1 MTHSKRRKADE
12 KAVVLAAARKHKAED
27 KVPLLAHA
35 TMRWGRKIN
44 GRLHYFGK
52 VDPALPDFGAGAA
65 LAEYHRTV
73 DDLRAGRKPRPKGD
87 DRTTLAD
94 AANKFLSAKA
104 DLRDSGE
111 IRPRTWT
118 QYHDTCSR
126 MLDVLGKHRAV
137 ADLTP
142 DDFRKLRTAF
152 AKGRG
157 PVALAGHMRRARV
170 FFRYCDTD
178 ELIDRPCR
186 FGASFDLPSPKTLRQ
201 ARAARG
207 PRMFEPHEIRQLL
220 GVAKPIM
227 QAMILLGVNA
237 GFGQSDLARLT
248 LSALDFT
255 GGWIDYARPKTGIG
269 RRVPLWRETTD
280 AVQAAVAVRPE
291 PKAPGDRDLVFL
303 TATGLPIVRD
313 PLAGKKDQAAAGLTT
328 HVDTVARGFP
338 KLMLKAGL
346 NGNRGFYALR
356 HTFQT
361 VAEGCGDFPAVDSI
375 MGHHDGSMAGRYR
388 ERIGD
393 DRLRK
398 VVDHVHGWL
407 FDDNDTE

>member
-1 MTHSKRRKADE
+1 MAHSTRPKADD
-12 KAVVLAAARKHKAED
+12 KAAVLAAARKHKAED

-73 DDLRAGRKPRPKGD
+73 DDLRAGRKPRPKDD

-94 AANKFLSAKA
+94 AANKYLSAKA

-118 QYHDTCSR
+118 QYHDTWSR
-126 MLDVLGKHRAV
+126 ILDVLGKHRAV

-157 PVALAGHMRRARV
+157 PVALAGHIKRARG
-170 FFRYCDTD
+170 FFRFCDTNG
-178 ELIDRPCR
+178 LIDRPCK

-220 GVAKPIM
+220 DAAEPIM
-227 QAMILLGVNA
+227 QAMILLGVNC
-237 GFGQSDLARLT
+237 GFGQSDLARLPK
-248 LSALDFT
+248 SAIDFAS
-255 GGWIDYARPKTGIG
+255 GWVDFPRPKTGIA
-269 RRVPLWRETTD
+269 RRCPLWGKTI
-280 AVQAAVAVRPE
+280 VAVKAAIAIRPE
-291 PKAPGDRDLVFL
+291 PKDPEDRDLVFL

-313 PLAGKKDQAAAGLTT
+313 QPALKKDQAAARLTT
-328 HVDTVARGFP
+328 YIDTVAQEFP

-361 VAEGCGDFPAVDSI
+361 VAEECGDFPAVGSI

-398 VVDHVHGWL
+398 VVDYVHGWL